1 MWLFNAI
8 LFLQNKTTYEDL
20 NAMTDMELYN
30 FAKSNT
36 VEFADIMHSNQY
48 MEDIMCKYNKINRKV
63 VQEKVRQEMMDE
75 LHLQESVEYYCSQ
88 DGQLHDL
95 STTDY
100 DLKCARF
107 TVKSEMFDKSIAEII
122 KINPKA

>member
-1 MWLFNAI
+1 M
-8 LFLQNKTTYEDL
+8 
-20 NAMTDMELYN
+20 
-30 FAKSNT
+30 
-36 VEFADIMHSNQY
+36 
-48 MEDIMCKYNKINRKV
+48 

-75 LHLQESVEYYCSQ
+75 LHLQEAVEYYRSE
-88 DGQLHDL
+88 DGQLHDQ

-107 TVKSEMFDKSIAEII
+107 TVKSDIFDRSIAEII